1 MPEPRIL
8 LVEDDER
15 NRRLA
20 RDVLT
25 VKGYRVVAVASGEEA
40 LTWLDSSEAASP
52 DLILMDI
59 QLPGIS
65 GLDAMRRIRDDARH
79 AAVPILAFTASVM
92 PSERQRIVD
101 AGFDGLLAKP
111 IELAGFLAAINR
123 ALAGG

>member
-1 MPEPRIL
+1 MTDSRIL

-20 RDVLT
+20 RDILT
-25 VKGYRVVAVASGEEA
+25 VKGYEVVAVTSGEEA
-40 LTWLDSSEAASP
+40 LAWLVEHSP

-65 GLDAMRRIRDDARH
+65 GLEAMRQIRRDGRH
-79 AAVPILAFTASVM
+79 AGVPIVAFTASVM

-111 IELAGFLAAINR
+111 VELAGFLAAIR
-123 ALAGG
+123 RYLEGA